1 MTHRI
6 MSNFWRLLPE
16 NCLSTPRKHCSIFI
30 DLYFCTFLKYFREKT
45 FEMDLICGYS
55 EESSSEEEAPEE
67 VEEEKPK
74 KPKVW
79 LPPPDLTTAS
89 MKERFRNRI
98 MQCPLYFGK
107 NFSSFY
113 LADFSKS

>member
-1 MTHRI
+1 MTNI
-6 MSNFWRLLPE
+6 FPKIICRLLE
-16 NCLSTPRKHCSIFI
+16 NIFRFPLILFLHIFEIFQRKKS
-30 DLYFCTFLKYFREKT
+30 

-89 MKERFRNRI
+89 MKERFRIRI
-98 MQCPLYFGK
+98 M
-107 NFSSFY
+107 
-113 LADFSKS
+113 

>member
-1 MTHRI
+1 
-6 MSNFWRLLPE
+6 
-16 NCLSTPRKHCSIFI
+16 
-30 DLYFCTFLKYFREKT
+30 
-45 FEMDLICGYS
+45 MDLICGYS

-89 MKERFRNRI
+89 MKEPFRNDYSV
-98 MQCPLYFGK
+98 PLIV
-107 NFSSFY
+107 
-113 LADFSKS
+113 

>member
-1 MTHRI
+1 M
-6 MSNFWRLLPE
+6 
-16 NCLSTPRKHCSIFI
+16 
-30 DLYFCTFLKYFREKT
+30 KYFREKS
-45 FEMDLICGYS
+45 FFQKLVEMDLICGYS

-89 MKERFRNRI
+89 MKERFRIRI
-98 MQCPLYFGK
+98 M
-107 NFSSFY
+107 
-113 LADFSKS
+113 